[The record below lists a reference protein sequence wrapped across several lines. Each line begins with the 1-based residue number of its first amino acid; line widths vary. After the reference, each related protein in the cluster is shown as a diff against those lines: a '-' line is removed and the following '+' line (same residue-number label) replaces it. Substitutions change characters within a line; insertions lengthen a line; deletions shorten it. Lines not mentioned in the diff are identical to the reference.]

1 MIHTFSISPN
11 YIKEEA
17 RRQIKSSPYKAYTEA
32 YIGKY
37 TYCSNTMIDNG
48 IEFEVQDD
56 HIFYNLQIGN
66 YNSIANNLHLIFGKN
81 HNIKCISTGA
91 LYLMLEEEKIQS
103 KYKETT
109 FNQKG
114 SIIIQNDVWIGEDVT
129 IMAGVTV
136 GNGAVIARNSHV
148 VKDVPPYAVVG
159 GNPAKVIGYR
169 YTEEQIKKLQVIQW
183 WNWDEKKIK
192 ENADYFSEDIEKFCD
207 TFFPFAKNEFLE
219 YQKQRNDLQDSYF
232 VFVDYYE
239 NYCAYPFIIESFL
252 EHYIECGDKKLLL
265 FIRNDLNV
273 EPIDLQIQ
281 NNLED
286 LILEVKNDDKIKCC
300 LEIQHGS
307 FDLAKNYFLKCSHYI
322 TNRTFDTVYFTCLAN
337 LMGIEIISGVDSF
350 IQFDKTKN
358 FMRI

>member
-1 MIHTFSISPN
+1 
-11 YIKEEA
+11 
-17 RRQIKSSPYKAYTEA
+17 
-32 YIGKY
+32 
-37 TYCSNTMIDNG
+37 
-48 IEFEVQDD
+48 
-56 HIFYNLQIGN
+56 
-66 YNSIANNLHLIFGKN
+66 
-81 HNIKCISTGA
+81 
-91 LYLMLEEEKIQS
+91 MLENEKIQF
-103 KYKETT
+103 KNGETT

-183 WNWDEKKIK
+183 WNWDEQKVK

-207 TFFPFAKNEFLE
+207 AFYPFAKKEFLE
-219 YQKQRNDLQDSYF
+219 YQKQRSDSQDSYF

-252 EHYIECGDKKLLL
+252 EHYAECADKKLLL
-265 FIRNDLNV
+265 FVRDDLNV
-273 EPIDLQIQ
+273 EPIDVQIR
-281 NNLED
+281 NNLKE
-286 LILEVKNDDKIKCC
+286 LILDVKKDKKIKCC
-300 LEIQHGS
+300 LEMQYGS

-337 LMGIEIISGVDSF
+337 LMEIEIISGVDSF
-350 IQFDKTKN
+350 IQFDKSKN

>member
-1 MIHTFSISPN
+1 MNLVFSVEPN
-11 YIKEEA
+11 DIKKQC
-17 RRQIKSSPYKAYTEA
+17 RMQIQSNKYKEYTGA

-37 TYCSNTMIDNG
+37 TYCHNTMIDNG

-66 YNSIANNLHLIFGKN
+66 YNSIGNNLHLIIGRN
-81 HNIKCISTGA
+81 HEIKRVSTGA
-91 LYLMLEEEKIQS
+91 LELMLKEEKIQFEYRKS
-103 KYKETT
+103 T

-114 SIIIQNDVWIGEDVT
+114 SIMIQNDVWIGEDVT

-136 GNGAVIARNSHV
+136 GNGSVIVRNSHV

-169 YTEEQIKKLQVIQW
+169 RTEEQIKKLQMIQW

-192 ENADYFSEDIEKFCD
+192 ENADYFAEDIEKFCD
-207 TFFPFAKNEFLE
+207 TFYPSAKNEFLKC
-219 YQKQRNDLQDSYF
+219 QKQRNDPQDSYF

-252 EHYIECGDKKLLL
+252 EHYAECADKKLCL
-265 FIRNDLNV
+265 FIRNDLDA

-281 NNLED
+281 NNLKD
-286 LILEVKNDDKIKCC
+286 LISEVKNDDKIKCC
-300 LEIQHGS
+300 LEIQQGS
-307 FDLAKNYFLKCSHYI
+307 FDLAKKIFLKCSHYI

-350 IQFDKTKN
+350 IQFDKSRN
-358 FMRI
+358 FIRI